1 MRKRSTSSGSNN
13 TYKEKRRKKDKSTN
27 SQTDQLDQLPPTN
40 HDRLDDCQSVPD
52 RSGGSSSSALAS
64 VSTPFERTSG
74 GVGGGIQHPSHHN
87 INHHHTGQQQP
98 VAGGAAMQGSNAGVV
113 TEIISVPPVLEVV
126 PPSSTVQIKKVYVSY
141 FERTDDEVPEI
152 RDQNRFLS
160 EAKRLKHAA
169 DRELDHLK
177 QAMLYLEAVLFFLLT
192 GDTMERDPI
201 TEKAA
206 FTMYKD
212 TLCLIKFISSKF
224 RSQLQHPTVQG
235 NIHTKVA
242 ILSLRCQSL
251 IYLKLYKMR
260 RMDMKEAVK
269 TIGEFNH
276 KTSIVPAPTPE
287 LINGNTPS
295 PLSPTSVTSQ
305 SSGYSSGQNNQVGAV
320 QPMSSSPAQCIIM
333 PMNVH
338 GAYQKQTTLFTH
350 LSTCLD
356 LWEQADSLVLRG
368 NHIEFFIDLDHENG
382 PMTLHSSLYNVVK
395 YVQAGIQKLRR
406 M

>member
-1 MRKRSTSSGSNN
+1 M
-13 TYKEKRRKKDKSTN
+13 
-27 SQTDQLDQLPPTN
+27 
-40 HDRLDDCQSVPD
+40 
-52 RSGGSSSSALAS
+52 
-64 VSTPFERTSG
+64 
-74 GVGGGIQHPSHHN
+74 
-87 INHHHTGQQQP
+87 
-98 VAGGAAMQGSNAGVV
+98 GAAGVV
-113 TEIISVPPVLEVV
+113 TEIISVPPVLDVA
-126 PPSSTVQIKKVYVSY
+126 PTTVQIKKVYVSY

-260 RMDMKEAVK
+260 RMDMKEAAK

-305 SSGYSSGQNNQVGAV
+305 VSTICAHFSSMV
-320 QPMSSSPAQCIIM
+320 
-333 PMNVH
+333 
-338 GAYQKQTTLFTH
+338 
-350 LSTCLD
+350 
-356 LWEQADSLVLRG
+356 
-368 NHIEFFIDLDHENG
+368 
-382 PMTLHSSLYNVVK
+382 
-395 YVQAGIQKLRR
+395 
-406 M
+406 